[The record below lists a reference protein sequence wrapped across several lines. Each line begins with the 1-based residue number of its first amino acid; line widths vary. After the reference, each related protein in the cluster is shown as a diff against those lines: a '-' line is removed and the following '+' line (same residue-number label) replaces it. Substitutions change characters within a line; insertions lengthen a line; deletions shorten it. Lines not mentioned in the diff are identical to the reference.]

1 MSAYTIIR
9 LGLFNTA
16 VSLMDDE
23 IREDVHADIAPCT
36 ELEFLKEYMK
46 RHKEKYGTEFRV

>member
-16 VSLMDDE
+16 VNLMDDE
-23 IREDVHADIAPCT
+23 IREAVHEEFSPCT

-46 RHKEKYGTEFRV
+46 RHKEKYGKEFTV

>member
-16 VSLMDDE
+16 VALMDDE
-23 IREDVHADIAPCT
+23 IRESIHADIAPCT

-46 RHKEKYGTEFRV
+46 RHAQKYGEEFCV